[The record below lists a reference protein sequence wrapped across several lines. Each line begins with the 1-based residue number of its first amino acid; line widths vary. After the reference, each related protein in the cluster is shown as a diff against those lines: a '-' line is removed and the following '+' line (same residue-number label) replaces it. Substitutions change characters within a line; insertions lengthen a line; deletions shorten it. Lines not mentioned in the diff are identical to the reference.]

1 MLLVNELETDEWGT
15 IGGAIEVDESPA
27 AAAVREAREEAGVEV
42 ALGRIL
48 AAVGGP
54 GYHVD
59 YPNGDRSAYVA
70 VVYEAVVAGGVP
82 APDGRE
88 TKAVGWYEPS
98 ELEGLRLNS
107 FARSLFG
114 DLGVL
119 PAG

>member
-1 MLLVNELETDEWGT
+1 M
-15 IGGAIEVDESPA
+15 
-27 AAAVREAREEAGVEV
+27 
-42 ALGRIL
+42 
-48 AAVGGP
+48 
-54 GYHVD
+54 
-59 YPNGDRSAYVA
+59 
-70 VVYEAVVAGGVP
+70 YEAVVAGGVP